1 MEQCMLLLID
11 EFKKMNIECEVISIV
26 PVGQLGKLLEERGV
40 PVIGGSYQGPGGFLS
55 LLEMRRILK
64 SKVADGL
71 LMIGHNLMAEIAL
84 GSLFRGRSA
93 LALHYHHKGVKPT
106 LVWRIIYQLA
116 ARSFNRLLFVSD
128 YIMREALE
136 IEPKIKDKSL
146 MIGTLIRVQ
155 APLSC
160 AEKSEAKRELGIDVD
175 AFMIGN
181 AGWLIP
187 RKRWDVFLEV
197 AASVAVRVPNSRFVI
212 AGDGPERSSLER
224 RAKELGILKRIHWV
238 GWQKNLDSFYKSL
251 DALLFNSDWDAQPR
265 TPLEAMSYAVPVV
278 ASILH
283 GGTRE
288 IISND
293 GMGIL
298 LESHDIQKMSDVL
311 VHIAQDPGYRKTM
324 GECGRLRILECAS
337 PKKNAEATLQ
347 AMGLV

>member
-1 MEQCMLLLID
+1 MLLLID

-26 PVGQLGKLLEERGV
+26 PVGPLGKLLEERGV

-64 SKVADGL
+64 SKAADGL

-106 LVWRIIYQLA
+106 FVWRIIYKLA

-136 IEPKIKDKSL
+136 IEPIIKDKSL
-146 MIGTLIRVQ
+146 MIGTLIREQ
-155 APLSC
+155 APLSSV
-160 AEKSEAKRELGIDVD
+160 EKGKSKQELGLVAD
-175 AFMIGN
+175 AFVIGN

-197 AASVAVRVPNSRFVI
+197 AAKVALRVPNSRFVI

-224 RAKELGILKRIHWV
+224 RAKELGILPRIHWV
-238 GWQKNLDSFYKSL
+238 GWQKDLDSFYKSL

-288 IISND
+288 IIAND

-298 LESHDIQKMSDVL
+298 LESHDVQKMSDVL
-311 VHIAQDPGYRKTM
+311 VHMAEDTRYREVL

-337 PKKNAEATLQ
+337 PRKNAEATLQ